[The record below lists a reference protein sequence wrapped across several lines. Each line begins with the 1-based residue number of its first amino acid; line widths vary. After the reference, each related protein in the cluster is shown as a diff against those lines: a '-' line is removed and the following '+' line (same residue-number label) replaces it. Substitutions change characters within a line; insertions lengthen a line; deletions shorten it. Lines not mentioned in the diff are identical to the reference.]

1 MNNVELHIMNINK
14 ITNVLNNVLMN
25 IIGLKKKVMFVVIH
39 VITIMILQ
47 SKETNVYQ
55 TVQKLMIIMF
65 IMNNK
70 DMNVFRIVKTV
81 NIHI

>member
-1 MNNVELHIMNINK
+1 MFVYQVVQKIMLIQ
-14 ITNVLNNVLMN
+14 L
-25 IIGLKKKVMFVVIH
+25 IIKTIHVVIH

-55 TVQKLMIIMF
+55 TVQKIMIIMF

>member
-1 MNNVELHIMNINK
+1 MFVYQVVQKIMPIQ
-14 ITNVLNNVLMN
+14 L
-25 IIGLKKKVMFVVIH
+25 IIKTTPVVIH

-47 SKETNVYQ
+47 SKESNVYQ
-55 TVQKLMIIMF
+55 TVQKIMTIMS
-65 IMNNK
+65 IMNSK